1 MLCWMFFVLLLSL
14 LFRDGVVNYAVS
26 DRSGSLCLE
35 APHGAD
41 PERSKL
47 ISEVVRLH
55 HGKLFCRQS
64 FSAEI
69 NKQINASR
77 GSRRTFH

>member
-1 MLCWMFFVLLLSL
+1 MLCWMFFFLPFFTVLL

-26 DRSGSLCLE
+26 DRSGSLCLK
-35 APHGAD
+35 APRAAD
-41 PERSKL
+41 PEGSKL
-47 ISEVVRLH
+47 VSEVVRLH

-69 NKQINASR
+69 N
-77 GSRRTFH
+77 T